1 MEVPRYWLAERE
13 RPWALARQITAAD
26 NVQALIA
33 YGGPGCAGDTLH
45 LHSKQ
50 G

>member
-1 MEVPRYWLAERE
+1 MEVPSLLAAERD
-13 RPWALARQITAAD
+13 RRWALARQITAAE

-33 YGGPGCAGDTLH
+33 YGGPGIPPH
-45 LHSKQ
+45 LYSKQ